1 MATKKI
7 RPGQSGELGALR
19 AKRLQIRLNDIELKQ
34 IEEQAKFKR
43 KTTAKYIRDS
53 LLYED
58 KKTSKVKAVLTS
70 LATENYIKELNQLA
84 KIGNNINQLAYR
96 ANKKEPMTSLLNEL
110 VEQVTEFKRWRAK
123 QIKGDTKNDY

>member
-7 RPGQSGELGALR
+7 RPGQSSELGELR
-19 AKRLQIRLNDIELKQ
+19 TKRLQVRLNDDELKQ
-34 IEEQAKFKR
+34 IEEQAKLKR

-58 KKTSKVKAVLTS
+58 NNNKAKVKAVLTN

-96 ANKKEPMTSLLNEL
+96 ANKKEPITSLLLEMI
-110 VEQVTEFKRWRAK
+110 EQVTEFKKWRAK
-123 QIKGDTKNDY
+123 QIKGEF

>member
-7 RPGQSGELGALR
+7 RPGQSSELGELR
-19 AKRLQIRLNDIELKQ
+19 TKRLQIRLNDEELKQ
-34 IEEQAKFKR
+34 IEEQAKLKR

-58 KKTSKVKAVLTS
+58 NNKTKAKAVLTN

-96 ANKKEPMTSLLNEL
+96 SNKKEPITSLLLEMI
-110 VEQVTEFKRWRAK
+110 EQVTEFKKWRSK
-123 QIKGDTKNDY
+123 QNKGEL

>member
-7 RPGQSGELGALR
+7 RPGQSSELGELR
-19 AKRLQIRLNDIELKQ
+19 TKRLQVRLNDDELKQ
-34 IEEQAKFKR
+34 IEEQAKLKR

-58 KKTSKVKAVLTS
+58 NNKAKVKAVLTN

-96 ANKKEPMTSLLNEL
+96 ANKKEPITSLLLEMI
-110 VEQVTEFKRWRAK
+110 EQVTEFKKWRAK
-123 QIKGDTKNDY
+123 QIKGEF

>member
-1 MATKKI
+1 MATKKN
-7 RPGQSGELGALR
+7 RPGQSGELGELR
-19 AKRLQIRLNDIELKQ
+19 TKRIQVRLNDDELLK
-34 IEEQAKFKR
+34 IEEQAKLKR

-58 KKTSKVKAVLTS
+58 NNKAKVKAVLTN

-96 ANKKEPMTSLLNEL
+96 ANKKEPIASLLIELINE
-110 VEQVTEFKRWRAK
+110 VTEFKRWRAK
-123 QIKGDTKNDY
+123 QINKGQ